1 MSTELVSSGIT
12 KLDELLGG
20 GIPRGTQILLEVET
34 GTSPLLFV
42 EKWLY
47 EGLRQQDVCFFYS
60 YDYSVDEILRKYKE
74 FGIVPEEFLK
84 KGKIVDFWTK
94 GEEYVRDFSK
104 PIIRIGEPTNANRI
118 MDVMHGIWVWY
129 REQYQ
134 GKKSKKT
141 LVRSATYSLSTII
154 MTFGF
159 EKTYKLTKEINQIS
173 KTENAITLDVIGIGM
188 HTSMELKTFEFLYD
202 AVVRLE
208 TQEINGELARYLR
221 VFKSP
226 ILDYVTKRIPY
237 NFKKNDLVF

>member
-1 MSTELVSSGIT
+1 MSSELASSGIKELD
-12 KLDELLGG
+12 KLMGG
-20 GIPRGTQILLEVET
+20 GVPRGTQILLEVET

-42 EKWLY
+42 EKWLH

-94 GEEYVRDFSK
+94 GGEYVRDFSK
-104 PIIRIGEPTNANRI
+104 HIITIGEPNNANRI

-134 GKKSKKT
+134 GKKPKKA
-141 LVRSATYSLSTII
+141 LVRSATYSLSTIV

-159 EKTYKLTKEINQIS
+159 EKTYKLAKEITQIA
-173 KTENAITLDVIGIGM
+173 KTENAMTLDVIGIGM
-188 HTSMELKTFEFLYD
+188 HKSMELKTFEFLYD
-202 AVVRLE
+202 AVIRLE
-208 TQEINGELARYLR
+208 TKEINGELARYLR

-226 ILDYVTKRIPY
+226 ILDYVTKKIPY
-237 NFKKNDLVF
+237 GFTKNDLVF

>member
-1 MSTELVSSGIT
+1 
-12 KLDELLGG
+12 
-20 GIPRGTQILLEVET
+20 
-34 GTSPLLFV
+34 
-42 EKWLY
+42 
-47 EGLRQQDVCFFYS
+47 
-60 YDYSVDEILRKYKE
+60 
-74 FGIVPEEFLK
+74 
-84 KGKIVDFWTK
+84 
-94 GEEYVRDFSK
+94 
-104 PIIRIGEPTNANRI
+104 

-129 REQYQ
+129 RELYQ